1 VSIDSELRRLAHE
14 AATRVQSRAARQ
26 HREYLE
32 VQRHLS
38 ELKTN
43 LERDNLAQ
51 DRVSNFQVKIAASY
65 QCPTCWVEN
74 KIRSPVQPIPGE
86 GRRQVLECRLGH
98 VFEMVD

>member
-1 VSIDSELRRLAHE
+1 MSIDSELRRLAQE
-14 AATRVQSRAARQ
+14 AATRVQDRAAGL

-51 DRVSNFQVKIAASY
+51 DRVSNFQLKIAADY

-74 KIRSPVQPIPGE
+74 KTRSPLQPISGE

-98 VFEMVD
+98 VFEMAD

>member
-1 VSIDSELRRLAHE
+1 MSIDSELRRLAQE

-32 VQRHLS
+32 IQRHLL

-51 DRVSNFQVKIAASY
+51 DRVSNFQVKIAANY

-74 KIRSPVQPIPGE
+74 KTRSPVQPIPGE
-86 GRRQVLECRLGH
+86 GRRHGLECRLGH
-98 VFEMVD
+98 VFEMAH